1 MPEFSDLTISAEK
14 VCFVVAKARQFD
26 AKDVLTDPGDDSNPT
41 DDGGRAILEDHADDP
56 VRQELA
62 QFIAG
67 LNIDEQI
74 DLVALAWLGRGDG
87 DLDGW
92 VDLRTA
98 ASDAHNTRT
107 ARYLIG
113 TPLLADYLEE
123 ALAAFGESCEGYDA

>member
-1 MPEFSDLTISAEK
+1 MPEFSELSISAEK

-41 DDGGRAILEDHADDP
+41 DDRSIAVLEDHPEDP
-56 VRQELA
+56 VRQELV

-67 LNIDEQI
+67 LNVDEQI
-74 DLVALAWLGRGDG
+74 DLVALTWLGRGDG

-92 VDLRTA
+92 SDLRNEA
-98 ASDAHNTRT
+98 GEAHNERT

-113 TPLLADYLEE
+113 TPLLGDYLEE
-123 ALAAFGESCEGYDA
+123 ALAQFGESCEDYEQ

>member
-92 VDLRTA
+92 VDLRAA

>member
-113 TPLLADYLEE
+113 TPLLAEYLEE